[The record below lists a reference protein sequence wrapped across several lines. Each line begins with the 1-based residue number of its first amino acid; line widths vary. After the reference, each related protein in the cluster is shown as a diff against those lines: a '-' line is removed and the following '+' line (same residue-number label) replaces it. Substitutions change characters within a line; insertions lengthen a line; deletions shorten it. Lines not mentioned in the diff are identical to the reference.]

1 MDKYSITHIVIRPYR
16 APVSYNEQETIAAC
30 HLDADSLHH
39 LRAQGLIVGN
49 DTSGELRYSEE
60 EVARL
65 RRIRRL
71 RRDLGVNLAGVEV
84 ILRLLEHL
92 ESMQRELELER
103 KHHEH

>member
-1 MDKYSITHIVIRPYR
+1 MDNYSITRIIIQPYR
-16 APVSYNEQETIAAC
+16 APVTYSEQETIEVC
-30 HLDADSLHH
+30 HLDSDSLHR
-39 LRAQGLIVGN
+39 LRDQGLIMGHEA
-49 DTSGELRYSEE
+49 SGELRYSEE

-92 ESMQRELELER
+92 EIMQQELEQER
-103 KHHEH
+103 KRHEH